1 MKYVCKGVWFI
12 EKHWLSH
19 TLYQLSAF
27 TNQKFG
33 DVRIP
38 ILKILTATDEWS
50 EFSKMA
56 RALQVPFYFV
66 PSWLTSILHF
76 DIHTWPSFPRYLWCL
91 SVYAIIENKRRV
103 SAGKKVPSRPSLL
116 FRVTSSLNKRT
127 FIILTKPFF
136 LLIVIHRFLL
146 IHGRTCGCGYEGSRL
161 FARYLVRKVTKV
173 TRCWQRWMKCLISS
187 VILHERFPD
196 NSWKLDSLS
205 NLRKYVCSSICH

>member
-1 MKYVCKGVWFI
+1 MSVKVCDLLKNTD
-12 EKHWLSH
+12 SH
-19 TLYQLSAF
+19 THCISWVLSLTKSLATWEYLFWRSLLQLMNDQSF
-27 TNQKFG
+27 RRWRVPYKF
-33 DVRIP
+33 
-38 ILKILTATDEWS
+38 L
-50 EFSKMA
+50 
-56 RALQVPFYFV
+56 FYFV